1 MLLLTPLQMGW
12 ERGSTIMSDNL
23 FIRSTTH
30 SDTRAHIPSQEE
42 AGYEKGNTKVKDKQK
57 TDIPLNPVTT
67 RGQDP
72 ELFWLN
78 KYGKDGLQER
88 LSIDIRSLYRHEHI
102 VPETLIKGFY
112 RTTAPASGQLS
123 LNDLFGNALERDE
136 LNKTSE
142 YYQHPPDGWT
152 NRLIQGD
159 SELVMASLLERE
171 GMAGTVQCVYFD
183 PPYGIKY
190 GSNWQMRLNNRDV
203 KDGRDDALSGE
214 PEQIKAFRDTWELG
228 IHSYLAYLRER
239 LLLAKELLNESGSC
253 FVQISDENVH
263 LVRNLMDEVF
273 GSENYCAQIFFRKTG
288 GLSASR
294 LASVGD
300 YIVWYGKNVNQIKY
314 HQLFLEKKPGT
325 QGATQYKYTF
335 ENGNLSPIN
344 KEDLGK
350 TPLNKLV
357 THDNLTSQGNPIIE
371 FEFNGRLFKS
381 NFKPPVKSLKKL
393 AEKGRLVVVGNTLRY
408 IRKLDDFP
416 YYELNEL
423 WDDVG
428 TSGFAD
434 PKKYVVQTLSTVLQ
448 RCILMTSDP
457 GDLVLDPTCGSGTT
471 AYVAEEWGRRWITID
486 TSRIA
491 LNIAKTRLMTAVFP
505 AYKRVSET
513 DIRQGFL
520 YAKTQRV
527 TIGSLANDEPAEEE
541 TLYDKPE
548 IDKAKIRVA
557 GPFTVETLQGLDPI
571 APADANNDA
580 VVSNADDRF
589 EERIFDHLR
598 SAGIKNGDATER
610 AIFRRVEAIPSEGY
624 LHGEGFYD
632 AEGGERK
639 AYLHIG
645 PKFGA
650 VSRQAL
656 NGAIKE
662 CRRRGDADWLV
673 VLGFQFDTDVQGS
686 QQSTSVG
693 QFRVDIV
700 RMHDDLMQAGLIK
713 NDKKAAS
720 FVTIGEPDIA
730 LVDAAGKELSKPQ
743 PGQSVHV
750 EVRGMDLY
758 DPIRDEVKARNV
770 NDIAYWM
777 VDDDYDGSNFVVKQ
791 VFFCG
796 GEQDEFSKWKRGL
809 SDLAKLSTKKK
820 AEHTLR
826 IELDDEA
833 FDELYGFRSRPI
845 QLTHKGQQLAVRVIS
860 QFGEESTQVVKV

>member
-1 MLLLTPLQMGW
+1 
-12 ERGSTIMSDNL
+12 MSDSH
-23 FIRSTTH
+23 IKSTTH

-42 AGYEKGNTKVKDKQK
+42 AGYEKGNTKVKDNQQ
-57 TDIPLNPVTT
+57 TDLPLNPVTT

-102 VPETLIKGFY
+102 VPDNLIKGLY
-112 RTTAPASGQLS
+112 RTAAPAAGDQLT

-190 GSNWQMRLNNRDV
+190 GSNWQIKLNNKSV
-203 KDGRDDALSGE
+203 EDGRDDNLSGE

-228 IHSYLAYLRER
+228 IHSYLTYLRER
-239 LLLAKELLNESGSC
+239 LLLAKELLSESGSC

-273 GSENYCAQIFFRKTG
+273 GSENFVSLISYSKTSG
-288 GLSASR
+288 ATHELISNVNDYIIWYAKSVSNIKYRQLFIDKNFGEVGSASYNRVELLSGERRSLTKEEKADLSVLPPGSR
-294 LASVGD
+294 LFTMGD
-300 YIVWYGKNVNQIKY
+300 
-314 HQLFLEKKPGT
+314 
-325 QGATQYKYTF
+325 
-335 ENGNLSPIN
+335 
-344 KEDLGK
+344 
-350 TPLNKLV
+350 
-357 THDNLTSQGNPIIE
+357 LTSQRPPGDFPI
-371 FEFNGRLFKS
+371 EFNGKVYRPHPRYWS
-381 NFKPPVKSLKKL
+381 TG
-393 AEKGRLVVVGNTLRY
+393 EKGIQKLIAKRRIEATTSNSLRY
-408 IRKLDDFP
+408 VRYLTDFP
-416 YYELNEL
+416 VYPINNS
-423 WDDVG
+423 WRD
-428 TSGFAD
+428 TSTGSFTEE
-434 PKKYVVQTLSTVLQ
+434 KLYVVQSGVKAIQ
-448 RCILMTSDP
+448 RCILMTTDP
-457 GDLVLDPTCGSGTT
+457 GDLVLDPTCGSGTS
-471 AYVAEEWGRRWITID
+471 AFVAEQWGRRWIVID

-491 LNIAKTRLMTAVFP
+491 INISKTRLMTATFP
-505 AYKRVSET
+505 AYKRVSEA
-513 DIRQGFL
+513 DIRQGFVYKKVPHISL
-520 YAKTQRV
+520 K
-527 TIGSLANDEPAEEE
+527 SLANDEPDEEE
-541 TLYDKPE
+541 TLYDQPE
-548 IDKAKIRVA
+548 IDKSKFRVT
-557 GPFTVETLQGLDPI
+557 GPFTVETLQGLDPV
-571 APADANNDA
+571 APAAANNDA
-580 VVSNADDRF
+580 VAADTDDRF

-610 AIFRRVEAIPSEGY
+610 AVFRRVEAVSFEGY
-624 LHGEGFYD
+624 LHAEGFYE

-639 AYLHIG
+639 AYVHIG

-662 CRRRGDADWLV
+662 CRQRGDADWLV
-673 VLGFQFDTDVQGS
+673 ILGFQFDTDVQGG
-686 QQSTSVG
+686 QQSTSLG

-700 RMHDDLMQAGLIK
+700 RMNDDLMQAGLTK

-730 LVDAAGKELSKPQ
+730 LVDTDGQELSKPQ

-758 DPIRDEVKARNV
+758 DPIRGEVKARNV

-796 GEQDEFSKWKRGL
+796 GEETEFNKWKRGL
-809 SDLAKLSTKKK
+809 SDLAKISTKKK

-826 IELDDEA
+826 IELDEEA

-845 QLTHKGQQLAVRVIS
+845 KLTRKGQQIAVRVIS

>member
-1 MLLLTPLQMGW
+1 
-12 ERGSTIMSDNL
+12 MSDSY
-23 FIRSTTH
+23 IRSTTH

-42 AGYEKGNTKVKDKQK
+42 AGYERGNAKVKDKQQ
-57 TDIPLNPVTT
+57 TDLPLNPVTT

-102 VPETLIKGFY
+102 VPENLIKGLY

-136 LNKTSE
+136 LSKTSE

-203 KDGRDDALSGE
+203 KDGRDDSLSGE

-228 IHSYLAYLRER
+228 IHSYLTYLRER
-239 LLLAKELLNESGSC
+239 LLLARELLNDSGSC
-253 FVQISDENVH
+253 FVQISDDNVH
-263 LVRNLMDEVF
+263 LVRTLMDEVF
-273 GSENYCAQIFFRKTG
+273 GSENFCNIISYRTTGAQTSGLLAQAFDHVLWFAKNKENIKFRKLFNPDSTG
-288 GLSASR
+288 SWDPSQDLWTEDALGNRIR
-294 LASVGD
+294 LKSDEKADLQSVA
-300 YIVWYGKNVNQIKY
+300 GKVFRHRTIEPKSGSNATFFTINYNGKVFTPK
-314 HQLFLEKKPGT
+314 
-325 QGATQYKYTF
+325 QGKGWAT
-335 ENGNLSPIN
+335 N
-344 KEDLGK
+344 KSGIDKLIA
-350 TPLNKLV
+350 NK
-357 THDNLTSQGNPIIE
+357 
-371 FEFNGRLFKS
+371 RLFII
-381 NFKPPVKSLKKL
+381 
-393 AEKGRLVVVGNTLRY
+393 GNSIRY
-408 IRKLDDFP
+408 IIYKTDFP
-416 YYELNEL
+416 YTELGAF
-423 WDDVG
+423 WTDTMV
-428 TSGFAD
+428 SGFGEA
-434 PKKYVVQTLSTVLQ
+434 KSYVVQTAQKVVQ
-448 RCILMTSDP
+448 RCILMTTDP
-457 GDLVLDPTCGSGTT
+457 GDLVIDPTCGSGTS
-471 AYVAEEWGRRWITID
+471 AYVSEHWGRRWITID

-491 LNIAKTRLMTAVFP
+491 LNIAKTRLMTALFP
-505 AYKRVSET
+505 SYNRVAEA
-513 DIRQGFL
+513 DIRQGFRYKVVPNITL
-520 YAKTQRV
+520 K
-527 TIGSLANDEPAEEE
+527 SLANNEPAETE
-541 TLYDKPE
+541 TLYDQPE
-548 IDKAKIRVA
+548 IDKSKIRVA
-557 GPFTVETLQGLDPI
+557 GPFTVETLQGLDPV
-571 APADANNDA
+571 APSAAN
-580 VVSNADDRF
+580 SNSAATDPDDQF

-610 AIFRRVEAIPSEGY
+610 ATFRRVEAISSEGY
-624 LHGEGFYD
+624 LHAEGFYE

-662 CRRRGDADWLV
+662 CRQRGDADWLV
-673 VLGFQFDTDVQGS
+673 VFGFQFDTDVQGG
-686 QQSTSVG
+686 QQSTSLG

-713 NDKKAAS
+713 SDKKAAS

-730 LVDAAGKELSKPQ
+730 LVDADGKDLIKPK
-743 PGQSVHV
+743 PGQDVHV

-758 DPIRDEVKARNV
+758 DPIRDEVKARNI

-777 VDDDYDGSNFVVKQ
+777 VDDDYDGSNFVVQQ

-796 GEQDEFSKWKRGL
+796 GEETEFDKWKRGL
-809 SDLAKLSTKKK
+809 SDLAKLSTKKR

-826 IELDDEA
+826 IELDEEA

-845 QLTHKGQQLAVRVIS
+845 KLTHPGQQIAVRVIS
-860 QFGEESTQVVKV
+860 QFGEESTRIVKTNG

>member
-1 MLLLTPLQMGW
+1 
-12 ERGSTIMSDNL
+12 MSDSY
-23 FIRSTTH
+23 IRSTTH

-42 AGYEKGNTKVKDKQK
+42 AGYERGNAKVKDKQQ
-57 TDIPLNPVTT
+57 TDLPINPVTT

-78 KYGKDGLQER
+78 KYSKDGLQER

-102 VPETLIKGFY
+102 VPENLIKGLY
-112 RTTAPASGQLS
+112 RTTAAASGQLS

-136 LNKTSE
+136 LSKTNE

-171 GMAGTVQCVYFD
+171 GMAGTVQCIYFD

-190 GSNWQMRLNNRDV
+190 GSNWQIRLNNRDV
-203 KDGRDDALSGE
+203 KDGKDEALSGE

-228 IHSYLAYLRER
+228 IHSYLTYLRER
-239 LLLAKELLNESGSC
+239 LLLAKELLTESGSY

-273 GSENYCAQIFFRKTG
+273 GSENFVSLINFSKTS
-288 GLSASR
+288 SATNVL
-294 LASVGD
+294 LASTSD
-300 YIVWYGKNVNQIKY
+300 YLIWYAKDINHIKY
-314 HQLFLEKKPGT
+314 NQLYSDKIFGGEGASAYSKVLLPDGKKRSLTKEEKNDLRLLPK
-325 QGATQYKYTF
+325 GARIYR
-335 ENGNLSPIN
+335 
-344 KEDLGK
+344 LG
-350 TPLNKLV
+350 
-357 THDNLTSQGNPIIE
+357 DLTSQ
-371 FEFNGRLFKS
+371 R
-381 NFKPPVKSLKKL
+381 PP
-393 AEKGRLVVVGNTLRY
+393 G
-408 IRKLDDFP
+408 DFP
-416 YYELNEL
+416 IDFEGKSYRPRRGYWKTGQKGMANLIKANRLESTNGGLYYVRFLEDFPVFQITNS
-423 WDDVG
+423 WTDTTVA
-428 TSGFAD
+428 GFASD
-434 PKKYVVQTLSTVLQ
+434 KNYVVETSTKVIQ
-448 RCILMTSDP
+448 RCILMTTDP
-457 GDLVLDPTCGSGTT
+457 GDLVLDPTCGSGTS
-471 AYVAEEWGRRWITID
+471 AYVAEQWGRRWITID

-491 LNIAKTRLMTAVFP
+491 LNIAKSRLMTATFP

-513 DIRQGFL
+513 DIRQGFIYRKVPHITL
-520 YAKTQRV
+520 K
-527 TIGSLANDEPAEEE
+527 SLANAEPADEE
-541 TLYDKPE
+541 TLYDQPE
-548 IDKAKIRVA
+548 VDKTKVRIA
-557 GPFTVETLQGLDPI
+557 GPFTVETLQGLDPV
-571 APADANNDA
+571 APSSAN
-580 VVSNADDRF
+580 SNSAATDLDDQF
-589 EERIFDHLR
+589 EERIYDHLR

-610 AIFRRVEAIPSEGY
+610 ATFRRVEAISSEGY
-624 LHGEGFYD
+624 LHAEGFYE

-662 CRRRGDADWLV
+662 CRQRGDADWLV
-673 VLGFQFDTDVQGS
+673 VLGFQFDTDVQGG
-686 QQSTSVG
+686 QQSTSLG

-713 NDKKAAS
+713 SDKKAAS

-730 LVDAAGKELSKPQ
+730 LVDVDGKDLVKPQ
-743 PGQSVHV
+743 PGQDIHV

-758 DPIRDEVKARNV
+758 DPIRDEVKARNI

-777 VDDDYDGSNFVVKQ
+777 VDDDYDGSNFVVQQ

-796 GEQDEFSKWKRGL
+796 GKETEFDKWKRGL
-809 SDLAKLSTKKK
+809 SDLAKLSTKKR

-826 IELDDEA
+826 IELDEEA

-845 QLTHKGQQLAVRVIS
+845 KLTRPGQQIAVRVIS
-860 QFGEESTQVVKV
+860 QFGEESTRVVKL

>member
-1 MLLLTPLQMGW
+1 
-12 ERGSTIMSDNL
+12 MSDSY
-23 FIRSTTH
+23 IRSTTH

-42 AGYEKGNTKVKDKQK
+42 AGYERGNAKVKDKQQ
-57 TDIPLNPVTT
+57 TDLPLNPVTT

-102 VPETLIKGFY
+102 VPENLIKGLY
-112 RTTAPASGQLS
+112 RTAAPISGQMS

-142 YYQHPPDGWT
+142 YYQHPADGWT

-171 GMAGTVQCVYFD
+171 GMAGTVQCIYFD

-203 KDGRDDALSGE
+203 KDGKDEALSGE

-228 IHSYLAYLRER
+228 IHSYLTYLRER
-239 LLLAKELLNESGSC
+239 LLLAKELLTESGSC

-273 GSENYCAQIFFRKTG
+273 GSENFVSLITLKKTTGAGSPTG
-288 GLSASR
+288 GTDVLS
-294 LASVGD
+294 SVND
-300 YIVWYGKNVNQIKY
+300 YLIWYCRSIKNVKY
-314 HQLFLEKKPGT
+314 RQLYNERGGEGWVNYNYVKSVTGEYRRM
-325 QGATQYKYTF
+325 ATH
-335 ENGNLSPIN
+335 EANSW
-344 KEDLGK
+344 
-350 TPLNKLV
+350 KLLPEGSSV
-357 THDNLTSQGNPIIE
+357 YRRDNLTSASSSGEASMP
-371 FEFNGRLFKS
+371 FEYEEKKYSPGSGGWKTSHAGLRRLGEIGRLE
-381 NFKPPVKSLKKL
+381 
-393 AEKGRLVVVGNTLRY
+393 AYGRTLSYR
-408 IRKLDDFP
+408 RFANDFP
-416 YYELNEL
+416 YFRLTNL
-423 WDDVG
+423 WDDVLTG
-428 TSGFAD
+428 GYAEDRF
-434 PKKYVVQTLSTVLQ
+434 YVVQTTTKILQ
-448 RCILMTSDP
+448 RCILMTTDP
-457 GDLVLDPTCGSGTT
+457 GDLVLDPTCGSGTS
-471 AYVAEEWGRRWITID
+471 AYVSEQWGRRWITID

-505 AYKRVSET
+505 AYRRISET
-513 DIRQGFL
+513 DIRQGFIYKKVPHITL
-520 YAKTQRV
+520 R
-527 TIGSLANDEPAEEE
+527 SLANNEQPDEE
-541 TLYDKPE
+541 TLFDQAE
-548 IDKAKIRVA
+548 IDKTKVRVS
-557 GPFTVETLQGLDPI
+557 GPFTVETLQGLDPV
-571 APADANNDA
+571 APSAANSSSAATDP
-580 VVSNADDRF
+580 DDQF
-589 EERIFDHLR
+589 EERIYDHLR

-610 AIFRRVEAIPSEGY
+610 ATFRRVEAISSEGY
-624 LHGEGFYD
+624 LHAEGFYE

-662 CRRRGDADWLV
+662 CRQRGDADWLV
-673 VLGFQFDTDVQGS
+673 VLGFQFDTDVQGG
-686 QQSTSVG
+686 QQSTSLG

-713 NDKKAAS
+713 SDKKAAS

-730 LVDAAGKELSKPQ
+730 LVDADGKDLLKPQ
-743 PGQSVHV
+743 PGQAVHV

-758 DPIRDEVKARNV
+758 DPIRDEVKARNI

-777 VDDDYDGSNFVVKQ
+777 VDDDYDGSNFVVQQ

-796 GEQDEFSKWKRGL
+796 GEETEFDKWKRGL
-809 SDLAKLSTKKK
+809 SDLAKLSTKKR

-826 IELDDEA
+826 IELDEEA

-845 QLTHKGQQLAVRVIS
+845 KLTHPGQQIAVRVIS
-860 QFGEESTQVVKV
+860 QFGEESTRVIKA